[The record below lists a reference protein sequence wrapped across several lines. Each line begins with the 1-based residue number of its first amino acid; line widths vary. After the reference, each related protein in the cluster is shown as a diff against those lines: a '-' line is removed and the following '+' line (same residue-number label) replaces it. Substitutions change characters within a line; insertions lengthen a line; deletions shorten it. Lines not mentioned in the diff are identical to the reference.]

1 MVKVGSVAYIE
12 AMVKAHVSRSSQS
25 LDNPFGLLDNWYT
38 AFEANEVW
46 GRIVESG
53 EIVELGEQFSQIF
66 GCWEGHVVV
75 WSREFRK
82 NANMTLLQ
90 GAGWLLCLT

>member
-1 MVKVGSVAYIE
+1 M
-12 AMVKAHVSRSSQS
+12 KAHVSRGSQS
-25 LDNPFGLLDNWYT
+25 LDNLFGLLDNWYT

-53 EIVELGEQFSQIF
+53 KIVELSEQFSQIF
-66 GCWEGHVVV
+66 GCWESHVVV

-82 NANMTLLQ
+82 NNTLVRCRMASMFLEIH
-90 GAGWLLCLT
+90 